1 VEDKRRTTGMDP
13 LIHND
18 DVPRWRS
25 RVPPG
30 VPGAGWFVATV
41 FAFSIFMLTGWYGG
55 WWDNNHTTAAA
66 PAPSHHTTGSGN
78 RVQGEK

>member
-1 VEDKRRTTGMDP
+1 MDH
-13 LIHND
+13 LRHND
-18 DVPRWRS
+18 GVVPWHS

-41 FAFSIFMLTGWYGG
+41 FAFSMFMFTGWYEG

-78 RVQGEK
+78 KVAH